1 MARRATEPAASPVR
15 GAILVV
21 VAIAVGVFLLRN
33 GLDTDVAVTADDAS
47 PETTAPSSDDGD
59 GDGGG
64 GDGGDGGDGGA
75 TDDTETTRTTVAVRP
90 PAEVRVIVL
99 NGSSVTGA
107 AGTWSDGLQANG
119 YDMLEAGNANA
130 SVEITQV
137 LHQGGFRQE
146 AASVVEALGAPAG
159 VSPQRLGSAPPGE
172 IGDANVVVVIGPD
185 LASGQPPAPGG
196 GTPG

>member
-33 GLDTDVAVTADDAS
+33 GLDTDVAVTADDGS
-47 PETTAPSSDDGD
+47 PETTAPSADDGD
-59 GDGGG
+59 DGSEGDGG
-64 GDGGDGGDGGA
+64 GDGGT
-75 TDDTETTRTTVAVRP
+75 TDDTETTQTTVAVRP

-130 SVEITQV
+130 AVEITQV
-137 LHQGGFRQE
+137 LHQGGFRRE
-146 AASVVEALGAPAG
+146 AASVVEALGSPAG

-172 IGDANVVVVIGPD
+172 IGDANVVVVVGPD

-196 GTPG
+196 